1 MFSPGLR
8 ETEWEMS
15 WAASLSRR
23 GSCMVSEWKEIGE
36 RMEWSETSAGPGD
49 PGEGRW
55 DESGDGSG
63 FVQRGMGVWRA

>member
-23 GSCMVSEWKEIGE
+23 GSCMVGEWREIRE
-36 RMEWSETSAGPGD
+36 RMECDETSVGAED
-49 PGEGRW
+49 PCEGRG
-55 DESGDGSG
+55 DESGDGVG
-63 FVQRGMGVWRA
+63 FVQRGMGVGGA